1 MMTMSEPGHLQ
12 LHPGLDPEPFE
23 CVITAVEEDWLTFD
37 RTFFYPMGGG
47 QPADRGRLCGKGIDL
62 HVVDV
67 RGKGGVTHQVEGVDT
82 EALPDLCGSEVRA
95 DIDVVWRNRLSR
107 MHTAQHLVSAV
118 ADELWGGRTVGNQI
132 GFERTRI
139 DIGFPDKEQFEA
151 RSLQEKVNE
160 LIAGGGA
167 VTMGFSPRAE
177 LLDDP
182 LVRVNM
188 DLIPAHIDML
198 RVITIEGVD
207 ICPCA
212 GTHVGDISKIGP
224 LEVTRVRSKGAGKLR
239 VEYILVD

>member
-12 LHPGLDPEPFE
+12 LHTGLDPEPFE
-23 CVITAVEEDWLTFD
+23 CVITAVEGDWLTFD

-47 QPADRGRLCGKGIDL
+47 QPADRGRLAGDGIDL
-62 HVVDV
+62 NVVDV
-67 RGKGGVTHQVEGVDT
+67 RGKGGVTHQIEGVEADT
-82 EALPDLCGSEVRA
+82 LADLCGSEVRA

-139 DIGFPDKEQFEA
+139 DIGFQDKDQFDA
-151 RSLQEKVNE
+151 RPLQEKVNE

-198 RVITIEGVD
+198 RVITIDGVD

-212 GTHVGDISKIGP
+212 GTHVDDISKIGP